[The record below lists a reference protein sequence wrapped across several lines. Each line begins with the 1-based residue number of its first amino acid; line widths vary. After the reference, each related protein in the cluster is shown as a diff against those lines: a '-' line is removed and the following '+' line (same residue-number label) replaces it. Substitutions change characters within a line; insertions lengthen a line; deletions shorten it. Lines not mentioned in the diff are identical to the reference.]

1 LPEEFDLEDT
11 DPRDSRYRA
20 IFHLYLN
27 YYYSWIVIGK
37 ASLIMRV
44 RTNLQRHLNQG
55 SQPHP
60 IDQTAENLSASCTK
74 AAKKL
79 LQLFEK
85 LVQSGNSARFSF
97 TDFQGCSIATIITLI
112 AGILKRDSTFDTRVN
127 FGLNCLRQMAN
138 GNPAATVGVK
148 FVETLQSISDEAA
161 RKLRQSGT
169 FTDAQ
174 EREEATSPSA
184 YKYWAEWLAAQERP
198 FDQGDLVPARET
210 TSGNVPVGG
219 TPSLWPVSISLGESW
234 SGEVHPGAEACSAAR
249 PPIPLPNA
257 ASGLDIAGND
267 HLSTLYHDDQN
278 FLMGLTGLDVLDFAG
293 YPS

>member
-1 LPEEFDLEDT
+1 MEDT
-11 DPRDSRYRA
+11 DPRSSRYRA

-27 YYYSWIVIGK
+27 YYYAWIVIGK
-37 ASLIMRV
+37 ASLIMTV
-44 RTNLQRHLNQG
+44 RTDLQRHLSRG
-55 SQPHP
+55 SEPRP
-60 IDQTAENLSASCTK
+60 VDQTAKNLSASCTR

-112 AGILKRDSTFDTRVN
+112 SGILQRDSTYDTRVN
-127 FGLNCLRQMAN
+127 FGLNCLRQMVN

-148 FVETLQSISDEAA
+148 FVETLQFISDESA

-169 FTDAQ
+169 FTDTH

-184 YKYWAEWLAAQERP
+184 YNNWAEWLAAQEP
-198 FDQGDLVPARET
+198 SFNQAYSVPARET
-210 TSGNVPVGG
+210 TSGNEPVGG
-219 TPSLWPVSISLGESW
+219 TPSLWPVSLTLGESW
-234 SGEVHPGAEACSAAR
+234 SGELHPGDAVSSTQRPSIAMPSGMSA
-249 PPIPLPNA
+249 
-257 ASGLDIAGND
+257 LDVLGSD
-267 HLSTLYHDDQN
+267 HPSTLYHDDQN

-293 YPS
+293 YSS